1 MLAIFIYITSFNFN
15 QKKMNIN
22 VSVLHFT
29 EAVNSC
35 DLESVNDNDYNN
47 KMLINGGIWYDSA
60 MYFQNLCFLLPTVVT
75 YFPNNQMCQC
85 LMLVSFIYSWRF

>member
-47 KMLINGGIWYDSA
+47 KMLINGGI
-60 MYFQNLCFLLPTVVT
+60 
-75 YFPNNQMCQC
+75 
-85 LMLVSFIYSWRF
+85 